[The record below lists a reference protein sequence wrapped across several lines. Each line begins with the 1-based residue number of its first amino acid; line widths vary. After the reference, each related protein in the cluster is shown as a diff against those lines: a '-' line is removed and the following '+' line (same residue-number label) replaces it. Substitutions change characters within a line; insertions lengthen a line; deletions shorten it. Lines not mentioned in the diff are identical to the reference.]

1 MPPKKSNPKRKHHE
15 LPELYL
21 RGFCDESLSFLWVYE
36 RGKPYTPGIKKHKY
50 NPYRC
55 GVVEIAEKDRYASA
69 RPDGTRDFESYE
81 NMLEKIEK
89 PANDILY
96 KIRSQKPINSNEKEF
111 FTTYIQNL
119 HKRTKERDK
128 RIRPILDKNQKI
140 QSRQLNNYASL
151 FALNGHFKTAK
162 EYYDVAKH
170 LESDDVKK
178 NIYLESMITLYPKLH
193 ETIKSMSWKFH
204 VAANDSYFVTSNAP
218 VTFDPVGL
226 SISPLLF
233 PVSKKIA
240 LIATHNDEET
250 DLEFKNASS
259 AETLI
264 INFYT
269 IISATSVYAPKQESW
284 VWEILEHGLAM
295 TENQSFVFGK
305 LFPFRTSG

>member
-1 MPPKKSNPKRKHHE
+1 MSAKINKPKRNHHE

-21 RGFCDESLSFLWVYE
+21 RGFCENSLLWIYKRE
-36 RGKPYTPGIKKHKY
+36 RPYYPGIRKPKY
-50 NPYRC
+50 NPFRC
-55 GVVEIAEKDRYASA
+55 GVVEIAEKDRYASV
-69 RPDGTRDFESYE
+69 RSDGTRDFESYE
-81 NMLEKIEK
+81 NKLEKIEK
-89 PANDILY
+89 PADNILR
-96 KIRSQKPINSNEKEF
+96 KIYSQMPIISNEKEVF
-111 FTTYIQNL
+111 AKYIQNL
-119 HKRTKERDK
+119 LKRTKERDK

-151 FALNGHFKTAK
+151 CALNGQFKTAK
-162 EYYDVAKH
+162 EYYDVEKH

-193 ETIKSMSWKFH
+193 ETIKSMSWKFY

-240 LIATHNDEET
+240 LIATHNHNDKET

-259 AETLI
+259 DETLI

-269 IISATSVYAPKQESW
+269 IINATSVYAPKQESW
-284 VWEILEHGLAM
+284 IWEILEHGLAM

-305 LFPFRTSG
+305 LFPFRASG